1 MADAGNRG
9 FLKRAHT
16 ALIYLG
22 GIYAGIIILLMTPG
36 FQRHAIYMHAIR
48 LPLKAKF
55 DLPERYGLAPGKAL
69 NLNLTTPDDVRLGAW
84 FVAADGFYQEY
95 LKSVPPTKN
104 TQNTPADSHP
114 RDKLASMIPLALQTH
129 PTILFLHGNAMTRA
143 FSMRTRL
150 YSTLT
155 SRLNANVL
163 AIDYRG
169 FGDSE
174 GTPSERGLLVDAR
187 TGWDWLIEKG
197 AKEQDI
203 TVLGQ
208 SLGTGVSAGLV
219 AELAEDGVSPRGM
232 VLLAPYSSIAK
243 LLETYNLGG
252 KLPILQPL
260 QSFRFVFDIVIKFLR
275 HRFDTLSKINNI
287 SCPITIIHA
296 TDDWDIP
303 VSHAKALFDS
313 LLEPLLP
320 SYPFDPSEMLLGK
333 ISHSEVLKSI
343 EARNARRGEVIATL
357 DTEGLGTVRRFER
370 GGDKGSVVMLETTWG
385 EHNGITDI
393 EGAIDVIG
401 WCVGMGE

>member
-16 ALIYLG
+16 VLIYLG
-22 GIYAGIIILLMTPG
+22 GIYAGVVLLLMTPG

-48 LPLKAKF
+48 LPLRANF
-55 DLPERYGLAPGKAL
+55 DLPERYGLAPGKTL

-84 FVAADGFYQEY
+84 FVAADGFYQKH
-95 LKSVPPTKN
+95 LKSTPPTK
-104 TQNTPADSHP
+104 TSQNAPGIYHP
-114 RDKLASMIPLALQTH
+114 RDKLASMLPRALQTH

-150 YSTLT
+150 YSKLT

-163 AIDYRG
+163 IVDYRG
-169 FGDSE
+169 FGNSE
-174 GTPSERGLLVDAR
+174 GTPSERGLLMDAR
-187 TGWDWLIEKG
+187 TAWDWLVENG
-197 AKEQDI
+197 AKADDI
-203 TVLGQ
+203 TVVGQ
-208 SLGTGVSAGLV
+208 SLGTGVAAGMV

-232 VLLAPYSSIAK
+232 VLLAPYSSMPK

-275 HRFDTLSKINNI
+275 HQFNTLSIINDI

-296 TDDWDIP
+296 ADDWDIP
-303 VSHAKALFDS
+303 VSHAITLFDS

-320 SYPFDPSEMLLGK
+320 AYPFDQNEMFLGK
-333 ISHSEVLKSI
+333 VPHSEILKAV
-343 EARNARRGEVIATL
+343 EARNVRREEVIATL
-357 DTEGLGTVRRFER
+357 ETEGLGTVRRFER
-370 GGDKGSVVMLETTWG
+370 GEDKGSVVMLETTWG

-393 EGAIDVIG
+393 EGVIDVVG
-401 WCVGMGE
+401 WSVGMGE